1 MDIETKITKHNNK
14 VSELRRQIS
23 ATINEQYPDKSN
35 FQLCKITISN
45 LSKEALSMIDLLQ
58 AQSGMVIPVQ
68 NGSIIFDIKDML
80 NMGQIP
86 SQN

>member
-1 MDIETKITKHNNK
+1 MTNLASFK
-14 VSELRRQIS
+14 VNIL

-35 FQLCKITISN
+35 FQICKITISN
-45 LSKEALSMIDLLQ
+45 LSKEAQSMIDLLQ

-68 NGSIIFDIKDML
+68 NGAIIFDIKDML